1 MHNELCYLFRL
12 LSRNGNERTEMKL
25 SKFLA
30 WLALLSTLATVSLW
44 FLEGLWVSMSH
55 ITVWLTVFL
64 LAVSYISYIDEQEE
78 K

>member
-1 MHNELCYLFRL
+1 
-12 LSRNGNERTEMKL
+12 MKL